1 MRMIGL
7 ALLAAI
13 VVAPQAARADWRAET
28 GVFRIGL
35 VERGDG
41 AASPERYEPFRAAVG
56 AAIDMPVEL
65 LVLPS
70 APALIDAQTGGRV
83 DYAVLSSLGYAAAQE
98 MCACLVPLAAP
109 RSVGGATGVR
119 SVLVVDA
126 ARDGAGGLGSGPV
139 GYGPEGSLTGDLAPR
154 IAFVLDGVPLYEA
167 GFDLVLQS
175 SFEAA
180 RAAFLVGD
188 LAGFFAWDYGVAD
201 ASVALGGGLG
211 AAMTAGAPARGAI
224 VWRSGHI
231 PFGPHAVRDG
241 VPAQVRTALRDMLV
255 ALDAVSPDAYDAVS
269 PSLGG
274 GFAPVDHSD
283 YALAMRLVRALAA
296 PR

>member
-1 MRMIGL
+1 MRTAGL

-13 VVAPQAARADWRAET
+13 IVAPQAARADWRTET
-28 GVFRIGL
+28 GVFRVGL

-41 AASPERYEPFRAAVG
+41 TASPERYEPFRAAVG
-56 AAIDMPVEL
+56 AAVGMPVEV
-65 LVLPS
+65 LVLRD
-70 APALIDAQTGGRV
+70 APALIDAQAGGRV

-119 SVLVVDA
+119 SVLVADA
-126 ARDGAGGLGSGPV
+126 ARGGVEDLAPGPV
-139 GYGPEGSLTGDLAPR
+139 GYGPAGSLTGDLAPR
-154 IAFVLDGVPLYEA
+154 IAFALDGAPLDEA
-167 GFDLVLQS
+167 GFDLALQPG
-175 SFEAA
+175 FETA
-180 RAAFLVGD
+180 RDAFLAGE

-211 AAMTAGAPARGAI
+211 AAMTDGEPARAAI

-241 VPAQVRTALRDMLV
+241 VPAQVRAALRDMLV

-274 GFAPVDHSD
+274 GFAPVDHAD
-283 YALAMRLVRALAA
+283 YALATRIVSALAA